1 METGT
6 AEEMTEWM
14 AVVEAAEQMSDTAF
28 VEGMLPF
35 AEINMAKG
43 STLIIDFNPI
53 FLYHNSYSSNC
64 E

>member
-1 METGT
+1 
-6 AEEMTEWM
+6 MTEWM